1 MASQTDQP
9 RPPSTQPTTQL
20 EFYQAMSDF
29 KTMFPEMDEDVIEAV
44 LRSNNGAVDVT
55 IDQLLGMSTDIE
67 NEKIRTNHPDKIEIT
82 MTPEPPSYSPG
93 TPPPPY
99 RQVMYS
105 SLNSPSN
112 QPHTPVSNRR
122 AVTSNTPSPPKHEF
136 SGQSISESPP
146 TQAQDTP
153 LRILKNWKPPLL
165 GPLPE
170 SFLRIPSHHSRRR
183 HRKVSLSQFVHNYQF
198 FLRYQHFIFA

>member
-1 MASQTDQP
+1 MTCVDWFLKEIEISEKYTMASQTDQQ
-9 RPPSTQPTTQL
+9 RPPSQNPPTTQL
-20 EFYQAMSDF
+20 EFYQAMNDF

-55 IDQLLGMSTDIE
+55 IDQLLSMSTDNE
-67 NEKIRTNHPDKIEIT
+67 NEKIRTNQPGKIEVS

-105 SLNSPSN
+105 TLSSPSK
-112 QPHTPVSNRR
+112 QPHTPPSHRR
-122 AVTSNTPSPPKHEF
+122 LAIPAIPSPPQRDTTSQPSKEP
-136 SGQSISESPP
+136 SY
-146 TQAQDTP
+146 QADSTP
-153 LRILKNWKPPLL
+153 LRIIKNWKPPLL

-170 SFLRIPSHHSRRR
+170 SFLRVAHHHSRRR
-183 HRKVSLSQFVHNYQF
+183 HRKV
-198 FLRYQHFIFA
+198 